1 MPRIYVK
8 FVLIILL
15 ATIGVETFYGVQLFQ
30 ENYALKDENTQLSY
44 DYNSLLHQYALLQ
57 SNYTSLLENFNTLNI
72 SYNGLLNTFDSLN
85 QSHIQLNFTFNQLN
99 SSYNLLQ
106 EQYSQLEVQYTQLNS
121 SHEELQTSYN
131 DLFATYAELNDT
143 FNDYMDAYQKVVSI
157 VNLHVSHPSVEE
169 KNLITPDDPV
179 VENKVFQITGG
190 WGDPEDW
197 DEFWE
202 DVEKIYDWVEDH
214 IEYRYDGLYPIL
226 PDAPHEAVEQFGEM
240 WQFPNQTLNLR
251 KGDCD
256 DMAILLTSM
265 IYCYGNKSTWVECI
279 VITSHMAVYI
289 PVEEDKICILDP
301 AGNYYTNTGY
311 PYYSITS
318 KDIHSEVN
326 AWLDNWS
333 GTIINPTVEWIFS
346 QYIWEDFENT
356 NEFISWLYER

>member
-15 ATIGVETFYGVQLFQ
+15 ATIGVETFSGVQLFQ
-30 ENYALKDENTQLSY
+30 QNRALRDENTLLSY
-44 DYNSLLHQYALLQ
+44 DYNSLLQQYALLQ
-57 SNYTSLLENFNTLNI
+57 SNYTSLLENFNTLNV
-72 SYNGLLNTFDSLN
+72 SYS
-85 QSHIQLNFTFNQLN
+85 
-99 SSYNLLQ
+99 LLQ
-106 EQYSQLEVQYTQLNS
+106 EKYSQLEVQYAQLNS
-121 SHEELQTSYN
+121 SHEGLQTSYN
-131 DLFATYAELNDT
+131 DLFATYAELNDI
-143 FNDYMDAYQKVVSI
+143 FNDYMHAYQRIVSM

-169 KNLITPDDPV
+169 KNLITPDDPA
-179 VENKVFQITGG
+179 VESKVFQITGG
-190 WGDPEDW
+190 WSNPEDW

-202 DVEKIYDWVEDH
+202 DVEKMYDWVVDH

-226 PDAPHEAVEQFGEM
+226 PDDPQGSVTQYGEM
-240 WQFPNQTLNLR
+240 WQFPNQTLDLTR
-251 KGDCD
+251 GDCD

-265 IYCYGNKSTWVECI
+265 IYCYSNKSTWVECI
-279 VITSHMAVYI
+279 VITSHVAVYI

-301 AGNYYTNTGY
+301 TGDYYTNMGY

-318 KDIHSEVN
+318 KDIRSEVN

-333 GTIINPTVEWIFS
+333 GTITDPTVEWIFS